1 MAKIQRR
8 DTEIF
13 WFSHHCRTSGP
24 ACHTGSTQ
32 PRKGISWEDFFSL
45 WNVDWWTW
53 CWWSCLPPACPRR
66 PSLAPLSSE
75 SQSPSR
81 PRTHSS
87 RRSLQGPPA
96 RKIFSPTHKIEI
108 EGCKKHLEGERG
120 EIRCYKHRL
129 HVYGQIHQPSWTFDM
144 SRSVFKNT
152 HFQSRIVFQRKTFNC
167 SEIKTIKWSIGLK
180 AYYDILIQEFIQGQT
195 CLIRRVFIYYGDLI
209 KVWKLLKRQ
218 KSR

>member
-32 PRKGISWEDFFSL
+32 PQRGISWEDFFSL
-45 WNVDWWTW
+45 WNLNWWTW

-96 RKIFSPTHKIEI
+96 RKILSPTHKID
-108 EGCKKHLEGERG
+108 RG
-120 EIRCYKHRL
+120 MQKTPGGRARWNTMLQAPPSCLWPNPSAQLNIWYVTQRL
-129 HVYGQIHQPSWTFDM
+129 QKYTF
-144 SRSVFKNT
+144 SK
-152 HFQSRIVFQRKTFNC
+152 QNC
-167 SEIKTIKWSIGLK
+167 VSKENL
-180 AYYDILIQEFIQGQT
+180 Y
-195 CLIRRVFIYYGDLI
+195 
-209 KVWKLLKRQ
+209 LLRN
-218 KSR
+218 